1 MNLERINRVYLIG
14 VGGIGMSALARYFN
28 ELGKEVA
35 GYDRVSKPLTQQLEK
50 EGVIIHYEDEPGLI
64 PSAFTQNK
72 KRTLIIYTPA
82 VSKDHS
88 ELNFFRENGYAVLK
102 RSEVLGE
109 ISKAKT
115 CLAVAGTHGKTTV
128 SSMLAHLLNNSSLGC
143 NAFLGGI
150 VKNYD
155 SNLIVNKKSN
165 LMVVEADEF
174 DRSFLNLSPNM
185 ALITSIDADHLDIY
199 NDKAT
204 LQQAFDEFVS
214 KLPQNSTLVYHKGLT
229 LEIPEDKNL
238 QTYTYSLKAGADFYA
253 ANLEITDSKYRFDL
267 VTPRETLKNF
277 TLSIPGLV
285 NVENAVA
292 ALAMAYLQKM
302 DKESLFKNL
311 SSFQGIQ
318 RRFDVQ
324 FTREGVVYIDDYA
337 HHPRE
342 ISYTVQSVRDFY
354 PGKKILGVFQPH
366 LYSRTRD
373 FAGEFAESLEE
384 LDEVILLDIYPAREE
399 PIEGVTSEIILKKIE
414 KTTATVCSKNDLP
427 DMLREKDIEVLIT
440 MGAGDIDRMVKP
452 INDQLKERYG
462 EEEE

>member
-1 MNLERINRVYLIG
+1 
-14 VGGIGMSALARYFN
+14 
-28 ELGKEVA
+28 
-35 GYDRVSKPLTQQLEK
+35 
-50 EGVIIHYEDEPGLI
+50 
-64 PSAFTQNK
+64 
-72 KRTLIIYTPA
+72 
-82 VSKDHS
+82 
-88 ELNFFRENGYAVLK
+88 
-102 RSEVLGE
+102 
-109 ISKAKT
+109 
-115 CLAVAGTHGKTTV
+115 
-128 SSMLAHLLNNSSLGC
+128 
-143 NAFLGGI
+143 
-150 VKNYD
+150 
-155 SNLIVNKKSN
+155 
-165 LMVVEADEF
+165 MVVEADEF